1 MREICYTWAKCRT
14 IGPVGRKWGRWI
26 LAQQQGAFSNSEDG
40 IEYHRRK
47 QATPSLEGGKDAW
60 MTLGMSHIREVILF
74 STGNKPFIYSFK
86 CY

>member
-1 MREICYTWAKCRT
+1 MGE
-14 IGPVGRKWGRWI
+14 VD
-26 LAQQQGAFSNSEDG
+26 LSQQQKAFSNSEDG

-74 STGNKPFIYSFK
+74 STGSKHLFIHLNATEDMQII
-86 CY
+86 